1 MGSGVVVHLHRNNVA
16 VGTTSTWDNGLY
28 LFENLPLSGTYKVSF
43 ERPFGFVFTVR
54 YAGGDNELDSDV
66 DANGWSGSVV
76 LTRDEP
82 HVRSVDAGIY
92 EGCVTESE
100 CLDANACETAQCLAF
115 TCVYVQTVICEASQ
129 DPCFDSIC
137 NAESGECELVPTMES
152 RPCNDDDP
160 CTVGDTCNPN
170 GSCSGTPTTD
180 NNVSCNDGDTCTE
193 NDLCVPGTGECEGE
207 PIRCEQS
214 ENVCQENVCVDGSC
228 EIRNVPGFCSDNN
241 LCTLSDTCVEGVC
254 QGTPTDCSHLD
265 DQCVVG
271 TCDLATG
278 QCLPAAAFGGE
289 SCDDGNS
296 CTSGD
301 SCEEGICSGDT
312 IICTPPTQC
321 HNSHCSFGE
330 CVDEFVGGRRCDD
343 GNPCTDNDVCDTQSQ
358 ACVGVEI
365 VCGDDN
371 PCTLDVCV
379 GGICEYPADVDA
391 TCDDGDLCTESY
403 CTDGQCFHEAPMECN
418 DDNDCTIDYCE

>member
-1 MGSGVVVHLHRNNVA
+1 MG
-16 VGTTSTWDNGLY
+16 Y

-160 CTVGDTCNPN
+160 CT
-170 GSCSGTPTTD
+170 
-180 NNVSCNDGDTCTE
+180 DGDTCTE

-254 QGTPTDCSHLD
+254 QGT
-265 DQCVVG
+265 
-271 TCDLATG
+271 
-278 QCLPAAAFGGE
+278 
-289 SCDDGNS
+289 
-296 CTSGD
+296 
-301 SCEEGICSGDT
+301 
-312 IICTPPTQC
+312 
-321 HNSHCSFGE
+321 
-330 CVDEFVGGRRCDD
+330 
-343 GNPCTDNDVCDTQSQ
+343 
-358 ACVGVEI
+358 
-365 VCGDDN
+365 
-371 PCTLDVCV
+371 
-379 GGICEYPADVDA
+379 
-391 TCDDGDLCTESY
+391 
-403 CTDGQCFHEAPMECN
+403 
-418 DDNDCTIDYCE
+418 